1 MATAEVTRYTA
12 RVSVK
17 RTTFTVHAE
26 RYRPGEDVWTVAYDG
41 MYLEMAADEW
51 TVDRSDARR
60 LSQDTAVGLAEALVE
75 QVADSYR

>member
-12 RVSVK
+12 RVSVG

-26 RYRPGEDVWTVAYDG
+26 RYVNDTWTVTYDG
-41 MYLEMAADEW
+41 MYLDSVADEW
-51 TVDRSDARR
+51 TVGRSDARK
-60 LSQDTAVGLAEALVE
+60 LSRDAAVRQAETLVE